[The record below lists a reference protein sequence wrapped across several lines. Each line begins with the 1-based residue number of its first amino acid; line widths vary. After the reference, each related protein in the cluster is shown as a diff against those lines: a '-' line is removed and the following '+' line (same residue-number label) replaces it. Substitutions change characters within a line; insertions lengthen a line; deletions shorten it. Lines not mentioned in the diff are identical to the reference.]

1 LQINQIRCSFQV
13 IENLD
18 ELTNLEELYLGKNKI
33 TCMCNLAK
41 LTILRIS
48 ALMSNRLTRIE
59 GLESLVNLRE
69 LYLSNNGITV
79 IESLDQNVRTIPM
92 R

>member
-1 LQINQIRCSFQV
+1 MS
-13 IENLD
+13 
-18 ELTNLEELYLGKNKI
+18 
-33 TCMCNLAK
+33 NLAK
-41 LTILRIS
+41 LTNLRIL